1 MVKSK
6 KKKEG
11 KHSEGNNKKNPIISN
26 IKSTCSFNA
35 STDFICKMH
44 YMYYHSVLIFSN
56 QNNFANAHET
66 VKSSYKSAE
75 I

>member
-11 KHSEGNNKKNPIISN
+11 KHSEGNKKKTIIWN
-26 IKSTCSFNA
+26 IKSTYSFNA

-44 YMYYHSVLIFSN
+44 YMYYQSVLIFSN
-56 QNNFANAHET
+56 QNNFVNAHET
-66 VKSSYKSAE
+66 VKSS
-75 I
+75 